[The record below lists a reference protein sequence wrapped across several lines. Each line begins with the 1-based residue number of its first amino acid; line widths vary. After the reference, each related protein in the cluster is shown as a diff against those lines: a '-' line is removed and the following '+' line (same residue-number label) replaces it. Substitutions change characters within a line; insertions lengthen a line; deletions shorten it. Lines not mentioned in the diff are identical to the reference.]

1 MTNENQSN
9 NSPHPSPFSLVRT
22 CEEAG
27 ELSVPPACLL
37 NTVSTSRGL
46 QVELQKENILVLV
59 NFLSLGIT
67 FHWTPA
73 PHLLVIQ
80 VP

>member
-46 QVELQKENILVLV
+46 QVELQKENVLV
-59 NFLSLGIT
+59 
-67 FHWTPA
+67 
-73 PHLLVIQ
+73 
-80 VP
+80 